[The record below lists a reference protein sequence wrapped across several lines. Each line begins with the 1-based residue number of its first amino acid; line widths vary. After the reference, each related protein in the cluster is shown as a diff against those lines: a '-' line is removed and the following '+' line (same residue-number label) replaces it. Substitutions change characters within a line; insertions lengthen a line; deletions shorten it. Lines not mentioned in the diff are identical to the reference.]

1 MFSVVNVFHLG
12 DALFSFSVY
21 RELDIL
27 LYVKWF
33 YSGTHNWI
41 LSPLMEYFK
50 YI

>member
-1 MFSVVNVFHLG
+1 MASMVNVFHLG
-12 DALFSFSVY
+12 DSLFPFSVY
-21 RELDIL
+21 RGLDIL